1 MVGTRGAAVIVSM
14 VAAQALMACSASRNS
29 AAPARAAAAPAPAA
43 ASAPAAAPPVAA
55 THPVSGGLLPSVAG
69 APILAGV
76 DLGIYQRNGLDVSL
90 QTFTSTPQ
98 IMTAV
103 AAGQLDF
110 GQVTMG
116 AAAFN
121 AYNRGVDIVIVAAGS
136 IGTVPVIVRKDL
148 WDSGAV
154 RSVQD
159 LKDRTV
165 AINGTG
171 NILEYALHKLLPHGG
186 LTPSDVRVVF
196 LPFPDMVTA
205 LGNKAIDAAMMLEPT
220 GSQAVAQGVGVILE
234 EKVGPNPND
243 NPWYAP
249 GLQAGMLLANKAWA
263 AENPDAVAALI
274 KSYLEV
280 ARRIQGTKVND
291 DPEVLASIEHWTKVT
306 PEIIKRST
314 PTYWAPNGRVDTATL
329 QDEQRYYIEAGS
341 TDYQTPVPI
350 DAVYDERYL
359 NAALAQIGAVPEDQ

>member
-1 MVGTRGAAVIVSM
+1 MHPVRETVRTRAVAVIAILL
-14 VAAQALMACSASRNS
+14 AAQGLTACSASRNP
-29 AAPARAAAAPAPAA
+29 AAPAAAAAATAPAPPGAAAAPTTPMTPA
-43 ASAPAAAPPVAA
+43 
-55 THPVSGGLLPSVAG
+55 TTYQVSGGLLPSVAG
-69 APILAGV
+69 APILAGK
-76 DLGIYQRNGLDVSL
+76 DLGIFERNGLDVSL

-121 AYNRGVDIVIVAAGS
+121 AYHRGVDIVIVAAGS
-136 IGTVPVIVRKDL
+136 IGTVPVIVRKNL

-186 LTPSDVRVVF
+186 LTPSDIHVVF

-220 GSQAVAQGVGVILE
+220 GS
-234 EKVGPNPND
+234 
-243 NPWYAP
+243 
-249 GLQAGMLLANKAWA
+249 
-263 AENPDAVAALI
+263 
-274 KSYLEV
+274 
-280 ARRIQGTKVND
+280 
-291 DPEVLASIEHWTKVT
+291 
-306 PEIIKRST
+306 
-314 PTYWAPNGRVDTATL
+314 
-329 QDEQRYYIEAGS
+329 
-341 TDYQTPVPI
+341 
-350 DAVYDERYL
+350 
-359 NAALAQIGAVPEDQ
+359 